1 MSRIPASASTLTS
14 ISRLLL
20 VLVAFVALSSAGMLV
35 AQTQPVKPRVNT
47 QIKPQE
53 VPVRPATTTTGEQD
67 SSSGQQS
74 YYAGLTGMAIAAD
87 GEIRSLQLFY
97 QNRDVRIRGCGAK
110 LADLPVLEW
119 LYRDRQAAEFVT
131 NDGCLS
137 SINLSR

>member
-1 MSRIPASASTLTS
+1 M
-14 ISRLLL
+14 
-20 VLVAFVALSSAGMLV
+20 
-35 AQTQPVKPRVNT
+35 
-47 QIKPQE
+47 
-53 VPVRPATTTTGEQD
+53 PVRPATTTATGQD

-74 YYAGLTGMAIAAD
+74 YFAGLTGVSIAAD

-97 QNRDVRIRGCGAK
+97 QNRNVSIRGCGAQ